1 MAGRQQTR
9 AREDRALT
17 AAGSPDGAGGTAL
30 MVGSGA
36 EVARSVAS
44 DLAER
49 IEQLGTAMSDLM
61 RREIPEIRER
71 SAPVEMQT
79 CCSSHLEEVSRL
91 LQSGTGADGM
101 VMPEPAIDLVR
112 GFARRKV
119 PLETVLRKYRV
130 GHAFVWD
137 TTSRALREN
146 LYDDP
151 ERLFPTLDTVSR
163 FLFDY
168 IDHGSTAVAA
178 TYREEFEQWTR
189 SASAVRAET
198 AYAILEGTV
207 HNQREASARLG
218 YDLDA
223 HHVGIVVDAVDPDVT
238 TTKLLERQALT
249 AASRIG
255 CAGPLIV
262 AGGPTTVWAWCA
274 LPSIGPRELVERIG
288 DARSHN
294 GVRTAV
300 GRPARGIEGFRVSH
314 EEAREAAR
322 FAPSGGSVTAYSA
335 VELVSLLASDLDRA
349 RRFVSGRLG
358 PLAID
363 EPSAAELRHTLRA
376 FFVHGASYK
385 HAAGALNM
393 HHNTVYMRIRR
404 ITSLVGETMMDR
416 RVELESALMLVD
428 ALGPELLEPAA

>member
-17 AAGSPDGAGGTAL
+17 AVGAPSGAGTTAL
-30 MVGSGA
+30 MAGPGA
-36 EVARSVAS
+36 EVARSMAS

-49 IEQLGTAMSDLM
+49 IEQLGGAMSEVM
-61 RREIPEIRER
+61 RTAIPEIQER
-71 SAPVEMQT
+71 SAPAEVQS
-79 CCSSHLEEVSRL
+79 CCSSHLQQVTDL
-91 LQSGTGADGM
+91 LQTGSGAEAM
-101 VMPEPAIDLVR
+101 VMPEPAMDLVR

-137 TTSRALREN
+137 AASSALREG

-151 ERLFPTLDTVSR
+151 ERLFPTLDGVSR

-168 IDHGSTAVAA
+168 IDRGSTAVATA
-178 TYREEFEQWTR
+178 YREEFEQWTR

-198 AYAILEGTV
+198 AYAILEGAV

-218 YDLDA
+218 YDLEA

-238 TTKLLERQALT
+238 TTKLLEREALS
-249 AASRIG
+249 AASRLG
-255 CAGPLIV
+255 CTVPLIV
-262 AGGPTTVWAWCA
+262 AGGPTTVWAWCG
-274 LPSIGPRELVERIG
+274 LPAIGSREIVDRLG
-288 DARSHN
+288 DARSHS
-294 GVRTAV
+294 GIRTAI
-300 GRPARGIEGFRVSH
+300 GRPARGMEGFRVSH

-322 FAPSGGSVTAYSA
+322 FAPSGGSVTPYSA

-358 PLAID
+358 PLAVD

-376 FFVHGASYK
+376 FFAHGASYK

-404 ITSLVGETMMDR
+404 VTSLVGPAMMDR